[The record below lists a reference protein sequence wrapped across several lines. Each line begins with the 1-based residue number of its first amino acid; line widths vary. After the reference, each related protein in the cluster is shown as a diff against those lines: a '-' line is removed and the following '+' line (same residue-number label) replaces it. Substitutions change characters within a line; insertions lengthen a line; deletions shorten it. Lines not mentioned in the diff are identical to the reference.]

1 MRSPLNRSRTSASS
15 AKYPSTS
22 MSACRDACRST
33 SPSSVARSSGS
44 QTVKSRCS
52 VKAIAGSPSLT
63 ARSQARR
70 MVEESDVS
78 QDQWVW
84 TWLSGGRVSWDR
96 IAVDSPPSSTGP
108 AGWSVSSAPL
118 PTVVVMS
125 TAAPPSEITE
135 EALAVLRELTGRP
148 EAVFREGQDAAVA
161 ALVERQ
167 ERALVVQRTGWGKSA
182 VDFVSTALLRRRG
195 KGPTLLVSPLL
206 ALMRDQVAAAA
217 RAGIKAVEISSS
229 NVTEWDDIN
238 ARLAA
243 DEVDVLLV
251 SPERL
256 TNPRFREE
264 QLPDLVAR
272 CGLLVVDEAHC
283 VSDWGHDFRPD
294 YRRIRDLL
302 GTLPEGTPV
311 LATTATANA
320 RVVDD
325 VAEQLGAGGVSVTTV
340 RGPLAR
346 DSLRLGV
353 LRLPSD
359 RARLAWLAAHLGDL
373 PGSGIVYT
381 LTVAAAEETA
391 SLLRDAGYDV
401 RAYTGRLDDADRR
414 EAEEALRENRVKA
427 LVATSA
433 LGMGFDK
440 PDLGFVVHLGAPSSP
455 VSYYQQVGRAGRA
468 VEKADALL
476 LPGAED
482 ADIWRYFATSS
493 MPREDHAAA
502 VLGAMA
508 DGKAWS
514 VARLETVADVRRSR
528 LELLLKVLAVDGA
541 VERVQGGWRSTGQ
554 PWVYDADRYARV
566 TRTREAEQRAMIAY
580 ARPLDEAEC
589 RMSFLQHALDDPTA
603 SPCGRCDVCVG
614 AWYSGDLP
622 DAAADAASA
631 VLDRPGVEL
640 APRAMWPTGADRLG
654 VDVKGK
660 IPPSEQLQT
669 GRAVARLTDL
679 GWGQRLR
686 TLLGDDGVGGVVD
699 LEAPGI
705 EEDPDAAFDVPVKH
719 SISDVPPDDELIR
732 ACARVLGSWD
742 WKERPGAVI
751 AIPSRRRPQ
760 LVAGLAQGLARLGR
774 LPYLGEMTLQHGGPT
789 GKPGGNSAFRL
800 AAVWDRIVVGP
811 ELRDRLAEAG
821 SAPVLLVD
829 DLADS
834 RWTMTVAGRELR
846 RAGAAAVLPFVLAL
860 TA

>member
-1 MRSPLNRSRTSASS
+1 
-15 AKYPSTS
+15 

-33 SPSSVARSSGS
+33 RPSSLARSSGS

-52 VKAIAGSPSLT
+52 VNAIAGSPSWT
-63 ARSQARR
+63 ARSHARR
-70 MVEESDVS
+70 IVEESAVS
-78 QDQWVW
+78 HDQWVW
-84 TWLSGGRVSWDR
+84 TWLSGGR
-96 IAVDSPPSSTGP
+96 IAVDPPPPSPGP
-108 AGWSVSSAPL
+108 AGRGVLSARL
-118 PTVVVMS
+118 PTVVGMS
-125 TAAPPSEITE
+125 TAPPTEIAD
-135 EALAVLRELTGRP
+135 EALGVLRELTGRP
-148 EAVFREGQDAAVA
+148 SAVFREGQDAAVT

-182 VDFVSTALLRRRG
+182 VYFVSTALLRRRG

-206 ALMRDQVAAAA
+206 ALMRDQVTAAA

-243 DEVDVLLV
+243 DDVDVLLV

-256 TNPRFREE
+256 TNPRFRDE
-264 QLPDLVAR
+264 QLPALVSR

-302 GTLPEGTPV
+302 GQLPAGTPV
-311 LATTATANA
+311 LATTATANE
-320 RVVDD
+320 RVVAD
-325 VAEQLGAGGVSVTTV
+325 VAEQLGAGGVQVTTV

-353 LRLPSD
+353 LRLDSD
-359 RARLAWLAAHLGDL
+359 RARLAWLAAHVAEL

-391 SLLRDAGYDV
+391 ALLRDAGFDV
-401 RAYTGRLDDADRR
+401 RAYTGRLDDADRKD
-414 EAEEALRENRVKA
+414 AEEALRSNEVKA

-468 VEKADALL
+468 VEHADVLL
-476 LPGAED
+476 LPGPED
-482 ADIWRYFATSS
+482 LAIWQWFATSS

-502 VLGAMA
+502 VLSAMA
-508 DGKAWS
+508 DGRAWS

-541 VERVQGGWRSTGQ
+541 VERVQGGWRSTGV

-580 ARPLDEAEC
+580 ARPVDEAMC
-589 RMSFLQHALDDPTA
+589 RMAFLQEALDDPTA
-603 SPCGRCDVCVG
+603 APCGRCDVCAG
-614 AWYSGDLP
+614 PWYSADVP
-622 DAAADAASA
+622 EAAAQAASA
-631 VLDRPGVEL
+631 ALDRPGVEL
-640 APRAMWPTGADRLG
+640 PPRAQWPTGADRLG
-654 VDVKGK
+654 VAVKGK
-660 IPPSEQLQT
+660 ISPSDGLEP

-699 LEAPGI
+699 LEAPSI
-705 EEDPDAAFDVPVKH
+705 EEDPDAQFDVPMKRSV
-719 SISDVPPDDELIR
+719 SDVPPDDELIR

-742 WKERPGAVI
+742 WKERPGAVV

-760 LVAGLAQGLARLGR
+760 LVTGLAQGLSRLGR

-789 GKPGGNSAFRL
+789 GQPGGNSAFRL

-811 ELRDRLAEAG
+811 ELRERLAEAG

-846 RAGAAAVLPFVLAL
+846 RAGAASVLPFALAL